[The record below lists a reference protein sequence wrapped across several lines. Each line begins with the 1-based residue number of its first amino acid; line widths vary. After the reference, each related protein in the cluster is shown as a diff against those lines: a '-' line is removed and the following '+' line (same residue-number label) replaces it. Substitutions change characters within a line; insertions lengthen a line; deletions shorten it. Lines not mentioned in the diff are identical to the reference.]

1 LNICIYS
8 LQFIVVNATKTKP
21 TNVANNMD
29 SFNNADTLEVSII
42 TYGQI
47 LLNYLTVPIL
57 EGIQS
62 IFNEAKKICD
72 EKREYNRYLKTFQ
85 ELLPSVKVWTDDIVD
100 EEVKRIIQK
109 SNCNFLTELITCV
122 HIIKLKA
129 LTAIRVSNQNKV
141 IDITTPNL
149 NTFIKNVY
157 VKVAREFYTKIHL
170 FKLGISGEKQ
180 MENRMQQLHIIKKSI
195 IDTINDTMPVEQVIR
210 SYLDETVEQEEIVQ
224 YENIPIEENQ
234 SLQSITQPQPTT
246 TTTTTTTNDLKQPS
260 IKQEETKPTIT
271 FENIPKN
278 PQLENIP
285 ETIPSIKNADNIVPT
300 STIII
305 NDIQNNNDDF
315 MPMDILQDFVA
326 DDEMQKM
333 NDIETQKNKPQSKEE
348 DNDFNMD
355 MEMLEL

>member
-1 LNICIYS
+1 
-8 LQFIVVNATKTKP
+8 
-21 TNVANNMD
+21 M
-29 SFNNADTLEVSII
+29 
-42 TYGQI
+42 
-47 LLNYLTVPIL
+47 
-57 EGIQS
+57 
-62 IFNEAKKICD
+62 
-72 EKREYNRYLKTFQ
+72 
-85 ELLPSVKVWTDDIVD
+85 
-100 EEVKRIIQK
+100 
-109 SNCNFLTELITCV
+109 
-122 HIIKLKA
+122 
-129 LTAIRVSNQNKV
+129 
-141 IDITTPNL
+141 
-149 NTFIKNVY
+149 
-157 VKVAREFYTKIHL
+157 
-170 FKLGISGEKQ
+170 
-180 MENRMQQLHIIKKSI
+180 
-195 IDTINDTMPVEQVIR
+195 
-210 SYLDETVEQEEIVQ
+210 
-224 YENIPIEENQ
+224 
-234 SLQSITQPQPTT
+234 
-246 TTTTTTTNDLKQPS
+246 KQPS

>member
-1 LNICIYS
+1 MQILLIHY
-8 LQFIVVNATKTKP
+8 FATKTKR
-21 TNVANNMD
+21 TNVSNNMD
-29 SFNNADTLEVSII
+29 SFNNVDTLEVSII

-47 LLNYLTVPIL
+47 LLNYLTVPIH

-234 SLQSITQPQPTT
+234 PHPQPHTQPQPI
-246 TTTTTTTNDLKQPS
+246 TNPIGDSNKPS
-260 IKQEETKPTIT
+260 IQQEETKPKTT

-300 STIII
+300 STITI
-305 NDIQNNNDDF
+305 NDVQKNNDDF
-315 MPMDILQDFVA
+315 MPMDILGDFVA
-326 DDEMQKM
+326 EDEMQKL
-333 NDIETQKNKPQSKEE
+333 NDIEMQKNKPPTKEE
-348 DNDFNMD
+348 DAFDME